1 MCPQNGS
8 RRGGENLVFRTS
20 EPWQPPSFRAGSG
33 PLARIAA
40 VARRRLD
47 LQACSIWADLKAEL
61 AGARGVV
68 LDVGAGAQP
77 YRPLVPAAAT
87 YRAIDSVLAREAFGY
102 DVPDTEYFEGERWP
116 VEDASVD
123 LVLATET
130 LEHIPDPAVFL
141 AEARRVLRPGGELL
155 LTVPFAAR
163 WHYVPHDYWRFTPS
177 SLRDLLGAAG
187 FRDPVVTARGNEVT
201 VAAYKAMALLLP
213 PLLPPEGGVSPRR
226 VAALALAPL
235 VLLLALV
242 GGLSLRRE
250 GSVDCL
256 GWTASAVAADLG
268 DRAAAGPAAG

>member
-1 MCPQNGS
+1 MRSQTRT
-8 RRGGENLVFRTS
+8 RRPGENLVLRTG
-20 EPWQPPSFRAGSG
+20 ERWRPPTFQPGTG
-33 PLARIAA
+33 PLARLAA
-40 VARRRLD
+40 AGRRRLD
-47 LQACSIWADLKAEL
+47 LQAASIWEDLKPEL

-77 YRPLVPAAAT
+77 YRPLVPATAT
-87 YRAIDSVLAREAFGY
+87 YRAIDSVLAREGFGY
-102 DVPDTEYFEGERWP
+102 DVPDTEYFEGDRWP
-116 VEDASVD
+116 AEDASVD

-177 SLRDLLGAAG
+177 SLRDLLVTAG
-187 FRDPVVTARGNEVT
+187 FADPVVTARGNEVT
-201 VAAYKAMALLLP
+201 VAAYKAMALMLPALLP
-213 PLLPPEGGVSPRR
+213 AEGGLSARR
-226 VAALALAPL
+226 VAALALVPL
-235 VLLLALV
+235 VLLLALI

-256 GWTASAVAADLG
+256 GWTASA
-268 DRAAAGPAAG
+268 RAASPADPAAAAPAAG